1 MSTLSDNCVYFGKVR
16 VTTRLT
22 LMQIKVYRWYNDQED
37 YLLSQ
42 VNAVTTIIGLGIDLV
57 NEVIILAIKWRR
69 RPELTLN
76 ELISGK
82 KVWFL

>member
-1 MSTLSDNCVYFGKVR
+1 M
-16 VTTRLT
+16 
-22 LMQIKVYRWYNDQED
+22 
-37 YLLSQ
+37 SQ

-69 RPELTLN
+69 RPELTLS

>member
-1 MSTLSDNCVYFGKVR
+1 M
-16 VTTRLT
+16 
-22 LMQIKVYRWYNDQED
+22 
-37 YLLSQ
+37 
-42 VNAVTTIIGLGIDLV
+42 NAVTSIVGLCIDIV

-69 RPELTLN
+69 RPELTLK